1 VEGEDVMKH
10 YYYPSF
16 ISLVPHIL
24 LEEVEAEYRLVFVN
38 LHGNAHKQPNFLAIN
53 PNGLVPVLVDGDLV
67 IYESAAMC
75 LHLADKYPEK
85 ELSPAQGSMQRA
97 HFYKWLMWFAATLQ
111 PALSMYLHP
120 DKWGSDSSTLIELR
134 LRAESKVSDLFDI
147 LDSALEADGGPWL
160 LGNTFS
166 VVDVYA
172 LTLCRWS
179 RAMPRPGVSWP
190 RVGPYVHRILE
201 RSAVRRALQ
210 QENLSEPWV

>member
-1 VEGEDVMKH
+1 VEGEDVMKL

-134 LRAESKVSDLFDI
+134 LRAESKFQ
-147 LDSALEADGGPWL
+147 
-160 LGNTFS
+160 TFS
-166 VVDVYA
+166 TFLIVPWKPTAARGCWEIPSRLSTFTPSRFVDGRA
-172 LTLCRWS
+172 QCR
-179 RAMPRPGVSWP
+179 AQ
-190 RVGPYVHRILE
+190 
-201 RSAVRRALQ
+201 A
-210 QENLSEPWV
+210 